1 MNRDQ
6 WLDFLDRFDDKR
18 SAIHKDRNHRYAHDI
33 DVLANFKR
41 NAYGRT
47 TSLEVWR
54 TYAGKHWDSICSLV
68 DDLSNEKAVTPALGE
83 SDILGSFYDLANYLE
98 LGAALVEEKI
108 CAEENVD
115 DPPRE
120 ELPLIL
126 VDVDDT
132 LWDFVGKVKAVAGEI
147 PDRYLLTWGGL
158 TEFLGDRTARVF
170 QEAADGMNY
179 HSPFLGAE
187 GAIKRLYE
195 NHRIGIVT
203 SRHHGH
209 LDGIISWLENWGLP
223 SDFVLTGQQDK
234 ASVARGMKA
243 SIIIDDNLDT
253 LVESSEAG
261 IRACGL
267 TRSWNDGMSSDDP
280 YMLTLVS
287 SWDEIEDWIYSGK
300 R

>member
-1 MNRDQ
+1 MNREQ
-6 WLDFLDRFDDKR
+6 WLSFLDRFDDKR
-18 SAIHKDRNHRYAHDI
+18 GAIHKDRNHRYAHDI

-54 TYAGKHWDSICSLV
+54 TYAGKHWDSICSLI
-68 DDLSNEKAVTPALGE
+68 DDLSNGKSVSPALGE

-98 LGAALVEEKI
+98 LGAALVEESMSNDGT
-108 CAEENVD
+108 EE
-115 DPPRE
+115 PKQRE

-126 VDVDDT
+126 IDVDDT
-132 LWDFVGKVKAVAGEI
+132 LWDFVGKVKSVVGEI
-147 PDRYLLTWGGL
+147 PEQYLMTWGGL
-158 TEFLGDRTARVF
+158 SDFLGDSTPRVF
-170 QEAADGMNY
+170 QEAANGMQY
-179 HSPFLGAE
+179 HSPFLGAV
-187 GAIKRLYE
+187 GAIERLYE

-209 LDGIISWLENWGLP
+209 LDGIISWLENWAVP

-234 ASVARGMKA
+234 TSVARGLKA
-243 SIIIDDNLDT
+243 VAIIDDNLDT
-253 LVESSEAG
+253 LVESSESG

-267 TRSWNDGMSSDDP
+267 ARSWNAGMSSDDT
-280 YMLTLVS
+280 YMLTLVE
-287 SWDEIEDWIYSGK
+287 SWDDIEDWIHNGK